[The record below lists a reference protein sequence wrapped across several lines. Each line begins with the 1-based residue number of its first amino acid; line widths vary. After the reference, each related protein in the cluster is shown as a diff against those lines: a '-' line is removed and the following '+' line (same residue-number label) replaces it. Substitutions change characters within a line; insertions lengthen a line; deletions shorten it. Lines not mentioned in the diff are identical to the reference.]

1 MPRLHISIVVNLLK
15 VLGNTFFSFFL
26 TMSPW
31 FQSDKKT
38 KKQAPPIV
46 ASQPPLILLGE
57 ICKIYE
63 LDN

>member
-1 MPRLHISIVVNLLK
+1 
-15 VLGNTFFSFFL
+15 
-26 TMSPW
+26 MSPW
-31 FQSDKKT
+31 FQSDKDKKP

-46 ASQPPLILLGE
+46 ASQPPLILLDE

>member
-1 MPRLHISIVVNLLK
+1 
-15 VLGNTFFSFFL
+15 
-26 TMSPW
+26 MSPW
-31 FQSDKKT
+31 FQSDKDKKNK

-46 ASQPPLILLGE
+46 ASQRSLILLDE